1 METDSKYCPLVST
14 QGKRIYSFVPSAA
27 FLLGGGGVVG
37 VWHSLQWGWRVHSA
51 VRGYLPAGQGSGFLP
66 GVSLALIGSCR
77 SPVAGR
83 GRGREK
89 GGD

>member
-1 METDSKYCPLVST
+1 MCGILCS
-14 QGKRIYSFVPSAA
+14 G
-27 FLLGGGGVVG
+27 
-37 VWHSLQWGWRVHSA
+37 GWRVHSA